1 MRYVLRGLLA
11 YVLYK
16 WWDVNCYYIYC
27 LALQIDFF
35 LCFLHFLFW
44 PPVFHF
50 LLCIRSAS
58 GLQFL
63 SLTSHSTDFSAVSDF
78 RSIGRQVSFNASV
91 INHGPSTIRSGSVR
105 ITWPIAHRCT
115 GNTSFLFYLASVQVR
130 GGSLIETHILATI
143 DLATVHSSTYSLVPC
158 LSGLAVY
165 ITSERTHLLWTT

>member
-1 MRYVLRGLLA
+1 MGCTLL
-11 YVLYK
+11 LY
-16 WWDVNCYYIYC
+16 CF
-27 LALQIDFF
+27 ALQIYIF
-35 LCFLHFLFW
+35 LCFFHVLFSLPASHFLLLL
-44 PPVFHF
+44 PVFHF

-63 SLTSHSTDFSAVSDF
+63 SLTGHSTDFSAVSDF

-130 GGSLIETHILATI
+130 GGSLIEAHILAAI
-143 DLATVHSSTYSLVPC
+143 DSATVRTSTY
-158 LSGLAVY
+158 
-165 ITSERTHLLWTT
+165 THHTPTHV